1 MATVDEI
8 KNYLISAGLDEDF
21 VERKIIQY
29 SKHLDIAD
37 EFSYWITSGQ
47 YRENGIQVEGYTAK
61 QLSELSEYLM
71 GEGSFSMLIMLR
83 DKPEKA
89 KKKIQEG
96 FRIK

>member
-1 MATVDEI
+1 MVTVDQI
-8 KNYLISAGLDEDF
+8 KKYFISVGLDEDF
-21 VERKIIQY
+21 IERKIIQY
-29 SKHLDIAD
+29 SKHQDIAD
-37 EFSYWITSGQ
+37 EFSYWITNNQ
-47 YRENGIQVEGYTAK
+47 YKEDGIQVEGYTAK
-61 QLSELSEYLM
+61 QLSELSEYLI

>member
-1 MATVDEI
+1 MVIVDDI

-21 VERKIIQY
+21 AERKITQY

-37 EFSYWITSGQ
+37 EFSSWIKNGQ
-47 YRENGIQVEGYTAK
+47 YIENGIQVEGYTAK
-61 QLSELSEYLM
+61 QLSELSEYLV

-83 DKPEKA
+83 EKPEKA

>member
-1 MATVDEI
+1 MVTVDQI

-29 SKHLDIAD
+29 SKHQDIAD
-37 EFSYWITSGQ
+37 EFSSWITSGQ
-47 YRENGIQVEGYTAK
+47 YKEDGIQVEGYTAK
-61 QLSELSEYLM
+61 QLSELSEYLI

-83 DKPEKA
+83 EKPEKA
-89 KKKIQEG
+89 KKKIQDG